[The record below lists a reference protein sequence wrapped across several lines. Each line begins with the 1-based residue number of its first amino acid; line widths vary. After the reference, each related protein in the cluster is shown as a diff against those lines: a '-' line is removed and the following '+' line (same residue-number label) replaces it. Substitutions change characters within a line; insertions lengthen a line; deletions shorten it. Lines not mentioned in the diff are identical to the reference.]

1 MKRVHLR
8 SHKKMKIS
16 TKISITIILILIST
30 CLLIN
35 YSGKKFLPVIM
46 NQAKIDCK
54 KMAIVTIKNSINDDA
69 LKILDDDMYNVIQN
83 KDGEIQTIDFN
94 PVIVNKFLSSTTSIV
109 SNNLKKIE
117 KGKINDI
124 SFINSEEYNIK
135 NLKNGVISEIP
146 MGIISNNVLLSNIGP
161 KIPVKLNLI
170 GNVVSS
176 VETTVKNYG
185 INSAL
190 IEIYAKV
197 EVTEEVIIPFQTER
211 IKIVNNIPVAIK
223 IINGKVPD
231 YYSDGKLST
240 SSNILSIPI
249 ETD

>member
-1 MKRVHLR
+1 
-8 SHKKMKIS
+8 
-16 TKISITIILILIST
+16 
-30 CLLIN
+30 
-35 YSGKKFLPVIM
+35 
-46 NQAKIDCK
+46 
-54 KMAIVTIKNSINDDA
+54 
-69 LKILDDDMYNVIQN
+69 MYNVIQN

-176 VETTVKNYG
+176 VETTV
-185 INSAL
+185 
-190 IEIYAKV
+190 
-197 EVTEEVIIPFQTER
+197 R
-211 IKIVNNIPVAIK
+211 
-223 IINGKVPD
+223 
-231 YYSDGKLST
+231 
-240 SSNILSIPI
+240 
-249 ETD
+249 

>member
-16 TKISITIILILIST
+16 TKIFITIILILIST
-30 CLLIN
+30 CSLIN

-54 KMAIVTIKNSINDDA
+54 KMAIVTIKNSLNDDV

>member
-46 NQAKIDCK
+46 NKAKIDCK
-54 KMAIVTIKNSINDDA
+54 KMAIVTIKNSLNDDV

-117 KGKINDI
+117 KGEINDI

>member
-16 TKISITIILILIST
+16 TKISVTIILILIST

-54 KMAIVTIKNSINDDA
+54 KMAIVTIKNSINDDV

-109 SNNLKKIE
+109 SNNLK

>member
-30 CLLIN
+30 CSLIN

-54 KMAIVTIKNSINDDA
+54 KMAIVTIKNSLNDDV

-190 IEIYAKV
+190 IEIYANV
-197 EVTEEVIIPFQTER
+197 EITEEVIIPFQTER
-211 IKIVNNIPVAIK
+211 IKITNNIPVAIK
-223 IINGKVPD
+223 IINGSVPD
-231 YYSDGKLST
+231 YYSDGKLNS
-240 SSNILSIPI
+240 SSNILSLPI

>member
-30 CLLIN
+30 CSLIN
-35 YSGKKFLPVIM
+35 YSGKKFLPFIM

-54 KMAIVTIKNSINDDA
+54 KMAIVTIKNSLNDDV

-197 EVTEEVIIPFQTER
+197 EVTEEVIIPLQTER